1 MAVEKNIKINV
12 DAKGAVQEVDKLKQG
27 VKDTSQEAANSESS
41 FGKMKKGVGAVGTAF
56 KALGIGLIVAAFV
69 KLKDMLGQNQVIMDK
84 VSAVTESLG
93 FVFQK
98 VVNFAVD
105 LGTKMTDAFSNPKE
119 SIEELWTALKQNLV
133 NRIEGLIDLFGALGK
148 VIKGVFTRDLDLLK
162 EGASDAGTAFV
173 QLNTGM
179 DEVQQ
184 NNFAEN
190 IKKGK
195 KELNDAT
202 KEATAYGKAIT
213 QLKNEV
219 KLAEAN
225 QRQLQLTYQ
234 KDAELQRQIRDDVS
248 LTFEERIAANEE
260 LGRIL
265 DEQFAE
271 EKALADKKVELAE
284 LELSKNK
291 DNVDLQVAL
300 INAKTELADLDE
312 RITGQRSEQLTNLKA
327 LEKEKADADKAIVDQ
342 QIADQKKLTDTE
354 REEAKKREDI
364 AKTERDMKIAL
375 ANSIL
380 SSLGT
385 LAGEGTKAAKAAAL
399 AQVMID
405 TASGISSAI
414 AGATAAAAAAGPAAP
429 IVTPILIAQLVGQVL
444 AGVATAKGILKK
456 VPGPDESGTDNV
468 NIPAGSTGGF
478 SGFGG
483 LTPNIEAIT
492 PPGTTTQPI
501 QAFVV
506 ENDISDAQALQ
517 EELDIQATL

>member
-27 VKDTSQEAANSESS
+27 VKDTNKAAANSEGS
-41 FGKMKKGVGAVGTAF
+41 FGKMKRGIGAVGMAF
-56 KALGIGLIVAAFV
+56 KAVGIGLIVAAFA
-69 KLKDMLGQNQVIMDK
+69 KLAEIFSQNQVIMDK
-84 VSAVTESLG
+84 VAVRTAILGDIIQKLIQPIIEVVKGLGLLGKAVSKVLKGEFKEAGQIAKQAFDGVKDSIVGNNES
-93 FVFQK
+93 
-98 VVNFAVD
+98 
-105 LGTKMTDAFSNPKE
+105 FSDFIKNAKE
-119 SIEELWTALKQNLV
+119 SAKETVKYAKDLV
-133 NRIEGLIDLFGALGK
+133 RL
-148 VIKGVFTRDLDLLK
+148 
-162 EGASDAGTAFV
+162 
-173 QLNTGM
+173 Q
-179 DEVQQ
+179 
-184 NNFAEN
+184 
-190 IKKGK
+190 
-195 KELNDAT
+195 
-202 KEATAYGKAIT
+202 
-213 QLKNEV
+213 NEV

-234 KDAELQRQIRDDVS
+234 KDAEIQRQLRDDIS

-271 EKALADKKVELAE
+271 EQALAQKKVELAE
-284 LELSKNK
+284 LELSRNK
-291 DNVDLQVAL
+291 TNIDLQVAL

-327 LEKEKADADKAIVDQ
+327 LEKEKADADQAIVDQ
-342 QIADQKKLTDTE
+342 KIAEQKKLTDTE
-354 REEAKKREDI
+354 REEAKKREQI
-364 AKTERDMKIAL
+364 AEAERAMKIGL
-375 ANSIL
+375 AKGIIG
-380 SSLGT
+380 SLGQ

-456 VPGPDESGTDNV
+456 VPGPDETIPDNV
-468 NIPAGSTGGF
+468 DIPAGSTGGF

-483 LTPNIEAIT
+483 LVPNIDAIT
-492 PPGTTTQPI
+492 PPGTTTPPV

-517 EELDIQATL
+517 EELEIQATL